1 MRRGESKVEGRRE
14 ENLVEMEEEE
24 EEEEGEEGVCPQP
37 MYILDERFDDERLR
51 FWGQK

>member
-1 MRRGESKVEGRRE
+1 MEGRRE
-14 ENLVEMEEEE
+14 EGPVERLGGWVEEVQEEEQE
-24 EEEEGEEGVCPQP
+24 EEEGVCPQP